1 MNINEAK
8 LLSFVTSLVKE
19 ELDEYSINRLMV
31 LVKGCRCE
39 PHNFDLKPLFDFML
53 SERKID
59 AIKEHRRLTGSYLK
73 ESKDEVERIMDRI
86 KGELDARYS

>member
-8 LLSFVTSLVKE
+8 LVSFVTSLVKE
-19 ELDEYSINRLMV
+19 ELDEYSINRLTV
-31 LVKGCRCE
+31 FIKECQSK
-39 PHNFDLKPLFDFML
+39 PIDLKPLFDYMI
-53 SERKID
+53 SNRKIE